1 MRMYFKDIEWEGA
14 DMIKLVQDRKKWRSE
29 QGNESSSSMKLW
41 EIS

>member
-14 DMIKLVQDRKKWRSE
+14 DWIKLVQDMKKWRSE
-29 QGNESSSSMKLW
+29 QGNEPSSSMKLW